1 MGKKARGAFFT
12 VPNLLSLF
20 RLGLIGVFVQVY
32 VVRNQPVW
40 GCSVLIISGVTDI
53 LDGYIA
59 RSCNMVS
66 DVGKILDPVADKLT
80 QLATLICL
88 AQNFPVML
96 LPLGIMLIKELI
108 GALLFF
114 MAIKRSG
121 QIQSSHWHGKLNTV
135 LLYAMLMLHLLWR
148 NIPPL
153 FSALSVGLSI
163 GMMLF
168 SAALYAAGNLN
179 MLKGRKNMP

>member
-1 MGKKARGAFFT
+1 MDKKTKGAFFT

-32 VVRNQPVW
+32 VVRNQPLW
-40 GCSVLIISGVTDI
+40 GCGVLILSGLTDI
-53 LDGYIA
+53 LDGHIA
-59 RSCNMVS
+59 RSFGMVS

-80 QLATLICL
+80 QCVTLICL
-88 AQNFPVML
+88 VQNFPVML
-96 LPLGIMLIKELI
+96 LPLGIMLVKELM

-135 LLYAMLMLHLLWR
+135 LLYAMLMLHLLWE

-153 FSALSVGLSI
+153 LSALSVGLSI

-179 MLKGRKNMP
+179 VLKKRKLP

>member
-59 RSCNMVS
+59 RS
-66 DVGKILDPVADKLT
+66 
-80 QLATLICL
+80 
-88 AQNFPVML
+88 
-96 LPLGIMLIKELI
+96 
-108 GALLFF
+108 
-114 MAIKRSG
+114 
-121 QIQSSHWHGKLNTV
+121 
-135 LLYAMLMLHLLWR
+135 
-148 NIPPL
+148 
-153 FSALSVGLSI
+153 
-163 GMMLF
+163 
-168 SAALYAAGNLN
+168 
-179 MLKGRKNMP
+179 